1 MRDVLL
7 DGQTDRGDDGGRF
20 KIKDI
25 NKRKKTDLSTIL
37 LYFIYRMNFYLFFLK
52 ICCDINS
59 QYFSYL
65 SYHMLV
71 LRNKHGCF
79 SLRRL

>member
-37 LYFIYRMNFYLFFLK
+37 LYFIYRMNFYLFF
-52 ICCDINS
+52 
-59 QYFSYL
+59 F
-65 SYHMLV
+65 
-71 LRNKHGCF
+71 
-79 SLRRL
+79 